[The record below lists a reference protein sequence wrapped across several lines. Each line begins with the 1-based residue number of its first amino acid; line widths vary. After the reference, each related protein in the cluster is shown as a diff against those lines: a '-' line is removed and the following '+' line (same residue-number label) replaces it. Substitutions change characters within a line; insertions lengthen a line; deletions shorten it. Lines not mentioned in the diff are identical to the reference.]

1 MKELKQEE
9 LFPYFAYKYSTQLD
23 PEKYGSVSS
32 LEEWKELI
40 QSSPEDME
48 KITAAAAALSEE
60 EWQSLGQEYAELNKN
75 AEMQMAAK
83 GAKLKKL
90 QSMKKKKCSCGCD
103 MAIKKSAKGGF
114 IEMCSCGCGGK

>member
-1 MKELKQEE
+1 
-9 LFPYFAYKYSTQLD
+9 
-23 PEKYGSVSS
+23 
-32 LEEWKELI
+32 
-40 QSSPEDME
+40 ME
-48 KITAAAAALSEE
+48 KITAAAVALSEE

-103 MAIKKSAKGGF
+103 MAVKKSAKGGF